1 MTRTPEA
8 VWREPEWKRAEREA
22 REREIAEA
30 TELLRRAGYVVH
42 RPDSLDLSVSSFRDG
57 SFDVAPYV
65 VRQGFDVQVGD
76 RVARVV
82 CEFRGTERREAAA
95 DYFAGLV
102 ADMLAK
108 RIAADLRPG
117 IRAELEWLVG

>member
-1 MTRTPEA
+1 VTRTPET

-22 REREIAEA
+22 AEREIANA
-30 TELLRRAGYVVH
+30 AELLRRAGYVVH
-42 RPDSLDLSVSSFRDG
+42 LPDSPDLSVSSFRDG
-57 SFDVAPYV
+57 SFDVAPYT

-82 CEFRGTERREAAA
+82 YEFRGTERREGAA
-95 DYFAGLV
+95 DYVSGLV
-102 ADMLAK
+102 ADMVAK
-108 RIAADLRPG
+108 RIATDLRPG